1 MAAPVTWVAR
11 PEAQRA
17 TRGRK
22 VPKATK
28 KKRIGQHF
36 PSLKLLGVCV
46 CVCVLYVKGWLR
58 WVGRGGGA
66 GGEAADLGA
75 MFSQRCRCFG
85 RQMAPNRNSL
95 SAARSTRQKSR
106 RRDDVRFPPAR
117 PTPFSEGFFLPTL
130 ARWRWR
136 PNQNTL
142 LRTVTHLET
151 RSQRPLQRCRTL
163 QIHFLVFLFQF

>member
-1 MAAPVTWVAR
+1 M
-11 PEAQRA
+11 
-17 TRGRK
+17 
-22 VPKATK
+22 
-28 KKRIGQHF
+28 
-36 PSLKLLGVCV
+36 
-46 CVCVLYVKGWLR
+46 CVLYVKGWLR

-95 SAARSTRQKSR
+95 SAARSTRQKNR
-106 RRDDVRFPPAR
+106 RRDDVRFPDR
-117 PTPFSEGFFLPTL
+117 PTDAVFRGLILPTL

-163 QIHFLVFLFQF
+163 QIHFLVFLFQFFSPPQKKICIKVDSFPWNSIFFHKIKIRTAETIFISNRNV